1 MSRVRRPHDPTGGAL
16 AVLAVVGALVVGCSS
31 GSDAPAASPTA
42 SITAPITA
50 PITAKDAMTD
60 DPAQAL
66 AIAGMTLPPAAQQAS
81 VEHKEIPGYHFAYTV
96 TFTAAR
102 SQVDDFVGRATGAAT
117 GMLAVMPAGPAGE
130 LLSDTT
136 VTAVPAGSR
145 FAATS
150 FHADHG
156 YGNLIVLVDGPDLT
170 TVHVG
175 IAGFPS

>member
-1 MSRVRRPHDPTGGAL
+1 MSRVRRPHDPIGGSL

-50 PITAKDAMTD
+50 KDAMTD

-66 AIAGMTLPPAAQQAS
+66 AIAGLTLPPAAQQAS
-81 VEHKEIPGYHFAYTV
+81 VEHKDIPGYHFAYTV
-96 TFTAAR
+96 TFSADR
-102 SQVDDFVGRATGAAT
+102 SRVDDFVGRATGAAT